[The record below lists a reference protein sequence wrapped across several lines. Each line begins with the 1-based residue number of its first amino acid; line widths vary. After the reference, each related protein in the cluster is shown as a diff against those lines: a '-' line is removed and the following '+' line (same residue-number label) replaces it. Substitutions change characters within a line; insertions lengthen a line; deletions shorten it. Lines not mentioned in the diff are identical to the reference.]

1 VSEQPEKAAN
11 LLAFIRARMM
21 EQSGTCEQHGDA
33 TVLVRTGSSWHCPT
47 CVEQQQESEG
57 REHWLKTRLETLHGI
72 ANFPAKHSGKRF
84 VAHTQEQRDCR
95 AMAAAFR
102 DFIVERKQWAALM
115 LIGANGTGKSL
126 IATELGES
134 CINKFCRSVRYTT
147 AHGMIAEIQASY
159 GREGKSE
166 EAEIERFVQFDL
178 LIVDEIDAKRDTDAA
193 NLLLTEVIG
202 RRYNAEKPVVVISN
216 QPVASLPRFI
226 GDRVCDRLRE
236 NNFTCAF
243 NWPSFRGAA

>member
-1 VSEQPEKAAN
+1 VSDQPEKAAN
-11 LLAFIRARMM
+11 LLAFIRSRMS
-21 EQSGTCEQHGDA
+21 ELSGTCDEHGDA
-33 TVLVRTGSSWHCPT
+33 TVLVRIGLPWHCPA
-47 CVEQQQESEG
+47 CAERKLKIEG
-57 REHWLKTRLETLHGI
+57 REQWLKTRLDTLRSI
-72 ANFPAKHSGKRF
+72 ANFPARHSGKRF

-102 DFIVERKQWAALM
+102 DFIIERRQWAALV
-115 LIGANGTGKSL
+115 LIGSNGTGKSL
-126 IATELGES
+126 LATELGES
-134 CINKFCRSVRYTT
+134 CVNKFCRSVRYTT

-178 LIVDEIDAKRDTDAA
+178 LIIDEIDAKRDTDAA

-216 QPVASLPRFI
+216 QSVANLPRFV
-226 GDRVCDRLRE
+226 GDRVGDRLRE

-243 NWPSFRGAA
+243 TWPSFRGTT